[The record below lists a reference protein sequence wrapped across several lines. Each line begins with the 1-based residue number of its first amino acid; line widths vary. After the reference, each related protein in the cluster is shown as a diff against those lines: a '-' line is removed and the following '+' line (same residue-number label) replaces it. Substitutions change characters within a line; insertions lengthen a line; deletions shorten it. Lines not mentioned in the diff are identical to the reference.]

1 MPSQGGVPRSG
12 DSEGASDR
20 YGGQA
25 QPEGTP
31 GGHSQ
36 SQGYGRPQGPYAA
49 GAPLA
54 QPASHLVAV
63 KPGLK
68 DTAIQLAGQAACL
81 LLGIVP
87 LVLAIQR
94 PHVRGMWIALAVGGL
109 FLLIGLL
116 MLRMLPRVLRTRRYA
131 FTSAGLEGVNLRGEV
146 FTLPWSVVTSVAIRA
161 FERQPLATL
170 RRGTGAVRHT
180 AHLQITVQPGT
191 DLGGPVAA
199 MASGYQVT
207 IPFWNQFE
215 LIDSM
220 AYGCATFAAA
230 KFRGVTML

>member
-1 MPSQGGVPRSG
+1 MWSRGSSACCGCRTAAVPARCAGRHSSAARPDVLRGSVLPMPSQGGVPRSG

-25 QPEGTP
+25 QPQGPP
-31 GGHSQ
+31 GGHGQ

-68 DTAIQLAGQAACL
+68 DTAIQLAGQGACL

-94 PHVRGMWIALAVGGL
+94 PHVRGMWIALAVGG
-109 FLLIGLL
+109 
-116 MLRMLPRVLRTRRYA
+116 
-131 FTSAGLEGVNLRGEV
+131 
-146 FTLPWSVVTSVAIRA
+146 
-161 FERQPLATL
+161 
-170 RRGTGAVRHT
+170 
-180 AHLQITVQPGT
+180 
-191 DLGGPVAA
+191 
-199 MASGYQVT
+199 
-207 IPFWNQFE
+207 
-215 LIDSM
+215 
-220 AYGCATFAAA
+220 
-230 KFRGVTML
+230 